1 MKYIVKESVKHQDIG
16 GKEFIKEFELT
27 FDDVLDTDL
36 RKMNIAMYNFVLRR
50 MDLDECDG
58 KLRIYYGHVGN
69 LGYYVAEDELI
80 EV

>member
-16 GKEFIKEFELT
+16 GKEFELT